1 MFKLSKAQVAMGAK
15 GAFRK
20 AYTPDAQTS
29 DPRAL
34 MEARLQA
41 NALARLKIEDAQNH
55 AALADCLAP
64 RSVPPAQ
71 FTAAQSVLSN
81 LSVDE
86 DARVFEIV
94 KILKG
99 NPDAG

>member
-1 MFKLSKAQVAMGAK
+1 MFKLSKSQVATGAK
-15 GAFRK
+15 LAFRK
-20 AYTPDAQTS
+20 AYTPDAGTS
-29 DPRAL
+29 DPLAL
-34 MEARLQA
+34 LEARLQA

-55 AALADCLAP
+55 ATLAECLAP

-71 FTAAQSVLSN
+71 FVAAQSVLSN
-81 LSVDE
+81 PSVDE

-99 NPDAG
+99 KPDAG